1 MRPPFP
7 APGEPKGKCQPRKRK
22 ASRAKNQRTDLAQ
35 EWAPDFALPVLV
47 RSPFSGFRQLFFQE
61 INHANFN
68 RIHTVKLCQI
78 PGYPVTEMYEIKGAL
93 DETFAL

>member
-1 MRPPFP
+1 MRRLRP
-7 APGEPKGKCQPRKRK
+7 APGKPKGRCQPGKRL
-22 ASRAKNQRTDLAQ
+22 ASGAVNRSSGLAQ
-35 EWAPDFALPVLV
+35 EAATDYLGAPLAG
-47 RSPFSGFRQLFFQE
+47 SPFSGFRQLFFQE